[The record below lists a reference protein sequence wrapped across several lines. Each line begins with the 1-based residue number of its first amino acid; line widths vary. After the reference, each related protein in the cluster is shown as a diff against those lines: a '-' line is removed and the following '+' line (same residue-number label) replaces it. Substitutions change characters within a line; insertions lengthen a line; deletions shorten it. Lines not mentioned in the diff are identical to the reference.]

1 MHAVVIDQPGG
12 PEALQLREV
21 ADPHPAADEVVISIA
36 AAGVNR
42 ADLMQRQGFYPPPP
56 DAPPYPGLECAG
68 EVTIVGSAVTGWKQG
83 DVACALLA
91 GGGYAEQVAV
101 PAGQLLPIPAGF
113 ELLQAAALPEVACT
127 VYSNVFMYA
136 QLAPGQ
142 TILVHGG
149 ASGIGTLAIQLARA
163 LGARVVCTAGTP
175 AKLASC
181 RELGAELA
189 INYREQ
195 DFVEA
200 VTDFTGGRGVDVI
213 LDIIG
218 AAYLPR
224 NLSALATNGHLVVI
238 GMQGGGATGE
248 LDLSMLLRK
257 RASVHASSLRA
268 RPGVEKAAIVGAV
281 RDNVWPLVETGQ
293 VMPVIDTVFPLR
305 QAADAHALMESGTH
319 TGKIMLSTG
328 AS

>member
-1 MHAVVIDQPGG
+1 MRAVVIDEPGG

-21 ADPHPAADEVVISIA
+21 ADPIPAADEVVISIA

-56 DAPPYPGLECAG
+56 GAPPYPGLECAG
-68 EVTIVGSAVTGWKQG
+68 QVTAVGSAVTGWMPG
-83 DVACALLA
+83 DLACALLA

-101 PAGQLLPIPAGF
+101 HAGQLLPIPAGF

-163 LGARVVCTAGTP
+163 HGARVACTAGTP

-200 VTDFTGGRGVDVI
+200 VNDFTGGRGVDVI

-218 AAYLPR
+218 AAYLHR
-224 NLSALATNGHLVVI
+224 NLSALATSGHLVVI
-238 GMQGGGATGE
+238 GMQGGATGE

-268 RPGVEKAAIVGAV
+268 RPVADKAGIVAAV
-281 RDNVWPLVETGQ
+281 HDNVWPLVETGQ
-293 VMPVIDTVFPLR
+293 VTPVIDTVFPLG
-305 QAADAHALMESGTH
+305 QAADAHALMEAGTH